1 MISFSS
7 VSKQH
12 GKQVLFV
19 DASFQLNPGEKVGLV
34 GPNGSGKT
42 TLFRMIVG
50 EESADEGTISVPK
63 KISIGY
69 FRQDVQE
76 MSGRS
81 VLDEAIAGS
90 GRLGDLHHELEAL
103 HHAMEDPAQAAEMD
117 RILSRFGE
125 VQEEYEHLDGYTLEA
140 QAREVLHGLGFDEGQ
155 IEGDVGALSG
165 GWKMR
170 VALAR
175 VLLGR
180 PDVLLMDEPTNHLDI
195 ESIIWLEHFL
205 KSFEGALL
213 MTSHDREFMNRI
225 VSRIA
230 EIDGGE
236 IIAYSGNYDF
246 YERERAIRGANQQAA
261 FTRQQA
267 MFAKEQRFIERFKT
281 HAAKAAQVQSRI
293 KALDKIE
300 KIELPRKRQVVKF
313 DFRVPPRSGEQVAVL
328 ENLHKSYGPRVIYE
342 GFNLTIRRGERW
354 AVMGRN
360 GAGKTTLL
368 KMISGA
374 SAPDAGSVRL
384 GASLNMG
391 YFAQQSLDVLDPD
404 LTVIEQL
411 QLDFPQDGLG
421 ALRTLA
427 GAFQFSGDD
436 VDKKIRALS
445 GGEKSRLVI
454 ALMLYNPPNFL
465 VLDEPTNHL
474 DLATKEML
482 VEALKEFEGTMIFV
496 SHDRMFL
503 RGLGSRVLELGGE
516 SGTDR
521 RPHVFPGSY
530 VEYVQKIGHEAPGIY
545 V

>member
-1 MISFSS
+1 MISFSNIH
-7 VSKQH
+7 KQY
-12 GKQVLFV
+12 GKQLIFV

-42 TLFRMIVG
+42 TLFRMVVG
-50 EESADEGTISVPK
+50 EESPDEGEVSVPK
-63 KISIGY
+63 KLTVGY
-69 FRQDVQE
+69 FRQDVEE
-76 MSGRS
+76 MSGRP

-90 GRLGDLHHELEAL
+90 GRLGDLHHELEDL
-103 HHAMEDPAQAAEMD
+103 HAAMNDPSRAGDMD
-117 RILSRFGE
+117 RILARFGE
-125 VQEEYEHLDGYTLEA
+125 VQEEYEHLDGYALEA
-140 QAREVLHGLGFDEGQ
+140 QAREVLHGLGLKDDQ
-155 IEGDVGALSG
+155 IDGDVGALSG

-180 PDVLLMDEPTNHLDI
+180 PDALLMDEPTNHLDL
-195 ESIIWLEHFL
+195 ESIIWLEQFL
-205 KSFEGALL
+205 KSYEGALL

-225 VSRIA
+225 VSKIA
-230 EIDGGE
+230 EIDEGE
-236 IIAYSGNYDF
+236 ITVYTGNYDF
-246 YERERAIRGANQQAA
+246 YDRERAIRESNQQAA
-261 FTRQQA
+261 FARQQS
-267 MFAKEQRFIERFKT
+267 MLAKEQRFIDRFKT

-300 KIELPRKRQVVKF
+300 KIELPKKRQVVKF
-313 DFRVPPRSGEQVAVL
+313 EFRTPPRSGDQVAVI
-328 ENLHKSYGPRVIYE
+328 ENLYKSYGARVIYQ

-368 KMISGA
+368 KMIAGA
-374 SAPDAGSVRL
+374 SEPDSGSVRL

-391 YFAQQSLDVLDPD
+391 YFAQQSLDVLDAD
-404 LTVIEQL
+404 LTILEQL
-411 QLDFPQDGLG
+411 QNDFPQDGIG
-421 ALRTLA
+421 SLRTLA

-445 GGEKSRLVI
+445 GGEKSRL
-454 ALMLYNPPNFL
+454 AMARMLYNPPNFL

-482 VEALKEFEGTMIFV
+482 VEKLKDFEGTMIFV
-496 SHDRMFL
+496 SHDRTFL

-516 SGTDR
+516 SGTER
-521 RPHVFPGSY
+521 TPRVYPGSY
-530 VEYVQKIGHEAPGIY
+530 NEYVQAIGHEAPGIY
-545 V
+545 A